1 MKLSSKLLNSVRFVT
16 ICLAGSV
23 LVFDI
28 LYCWRVEPCTPPG
41 GSLAPF
47 ILLLVSEILEER
59 LKRQQLKKKNNL
71 LRV

>member
-28 LYCWRVEPCTPPG
+28 IYCWRVEPCTPPG

-47 ILLLVSEILEER
+47 ILLLVSEIFGRAAKKAATKKEE
-59 LKRQQLKKKNNL
+59 
-71 LRV
+71 